1 MIGVDLFCGA
11 GGMSLGAM
19 QAGVKIA
26 TAIDC
31 DKHATSTYRKNH
43 PFVDV
48 KTCDIGELDQVVF
61 DRTLSEPVIVFGG
74 PPCQG
79 FSTSNQRTR
88 NRENPTNWLFTQY
101 LRIVKQLRPD
111 WVVFENVKGI
121 LETDG
126 GYFLHTVIRR
136 LRRAG

>member
-48 KTCDIGELDQVVF
+48 KTCDIGELDQVCFRSDIV
-61 DRTLSEPVIVFGG
+61 RTGDCFWRPPV
-74 PPCQG
+74 P
-79 FSTSNQRTR
+79 
-88 NRENPTNWLFTQY
+88 
-101 LRIVKQLRPD
+101 RILNLQPAD
-111 WVVFENVKGI
+111 P
-121 LETDG
+121 
-126 GYFLHTVIRR
+126 
-136 LRRAG
+136 